1 MSRVRRVVATSV
13 LAALALVSSA
23 PLWAPAPA
31 EAMGRK
37 PKRMRPDTTAT
48 VVFDSTRHAIAPAT
62 AYDTLRVDRAEESA
76 AEPESLSIAE
86 QTRALA
92 DSLRPIPADSLR
104 MMGLRTDST
113 VVITTRSAPTPRKS
127 KAPPDPP
134 YRIEADLESLDT
146 GITYINAP
154 TIGAEAHLPFGGVKQ
169 TGNGHREGG
178 WGVYDFYSE
187 VKVGYV
193 DYSGTLQRAQ
203 IDNY

>member
-1 MSRVRRVVATSV
+1 MESYVALGRGEGATLEAGGQRPRR
-13 LAALALVSSA
+13 AALAHGWFIEPAVFTGVRPEMRIAQEEIFGPVLSVIRIGSLTEALTVSNGVRYGLSSSLYTGSVRA
-23 PLWAPAPA
+23 AFQ
-31 EAMGRK
+31 AM
-37 PKRMRPDTTAT
+37 
-48 VVFDSTRHAIAPAT
+48 
-62 AYDTLRVDRAEESA
+62 
-76 AEPESLSIAE
+76 
-86 QTRALA
+86 
-92 DSLRPIPADSLR
+92 
-104 MMGLRTDST
+104 
-113 VVITTRSAPTPRKS
+113 
-127 KAPPDPP
+127 
-134 YRIEADLESLDT
+134 ESLDT